1 MQKDPTVIETPVL
14 IVGGSL
20 VGLSTAMFLNWHGV
34 PTLNVERHGST
45 AIHPRAGHFHLRT
58 LELFRQVG
66 LEQAIVQASQ
76 EQFGRGGGINSVES
90 LAGKE
95 IAQYITDLN
104 AGVEA
109 FSPSKRLFLSQQR
122 LEPLIRTRA
131 EQLGATLLYATELV
145 SFDQNDTGVTA
156 VIRDLA
162 TGEVKIVRA
171 PYMVATDGNRSQ
183 IREKL
188 GIKTSGPGHLS
199 DSITIYFKADLEP
212 YVRDREHGVIY
223 VFNEQLRGFFRLEK
237 AAKSGFLVVST
248 LGDTTKPGA
257 REVGRDITKD
267 KCIALLRSA
276 VGVPDLEVEI
286 LDVASWKAHAATAA
300 RLRSGRVFLAG
311 DAAHVMPPSGGFG
324 GNTGIHDAHNLA
336 WKLAL
341 VHRGIAKEE
350 LLDTYETERRPICL
364 TTVDQAYSRWVRRID
379 PELGLADAPALM
391 DDLTLEIGYRYAPH
405 TVNSHKGDFYSDPRA
420 QPAQPGDRA
429 PHLTLKQGGA
439 IISLLDLFGQK
450 FVLLT
455 GSKGDAWL
463 KVGAAAAASW
473 QLPLGAYRIGPD
485 SDLIDVDGSFQER
498 YGLDAAG
505 AALVRPDGYIAWQ
518 SQPGDIPSLD
528 SMSEVLGRLT
538 GRHET
543 KVDA

>member
-1 MQKDPTVIETPVL
+1 MEKNPTAIEVPVL

-20 VGLSTAMFLNWHGV
+20 VGLSAALFLNWHGV
-34 PTLNVERHGST
+34 STLNVERHGST

-66 LEQAIVQASQ
+66 LEQAIVQASH

-122 LEPLIRTRA
+122 LEPLIRSRA
-131 EQLGATLLYATELV
+131 EELGAALRYATELV

-156 VIRDLA
+156 VIKDLA
-162 TGEVKIVRA
+162 TGEQSIVRA
-171 PYMVATDGNRSQ
+171 PYMIAADGNRSP
-183 IREKL
+183 IRERL
-188 GIKTSGPGHLS
+188 GIDTSGPGHLS

-237 AAKSGFLVVST
+237 AAQSGFLVVST
-248 LGDTTKPGA
+248 LGDTTKSGS

-276 VGVPDLEVEI
+276 IGVADLEVDI
-286 LDVASWKAHAATAA
+286 LDVAIWKAHAATATHF
-300 RLRSGRVFLAG
+300 RSGRVFLAG

-324 GNTGIHDAHNLA
+324 GNTGIHDAHNIA
-336 WKLAL
+336 WKLSL
-341 VHRGIAKEE
+341 VHRGIANEG
-350 LLDTYETERRPICL
+350 LLDTYEAERRPICV
-364 TTVDQAYSRWVRRID
+364 TTMNQAYSRWVRRID
-379 PELGLADAPALM
+379 PELGLAKAPALV
-391 DDLTLEIGYRYAPH
+391 DDLTLEIGYRCPPQIANAH
-405 TVNSHKGDFYSDPRA
+405 GGDYYSDPHTR
-420 QPAQPGDRA
+420 PSRSGDRA
-429 PHLTLKQGGA
+429 PHLALKQGGA
-439 IISLLDLFGQK
+439 MISVLDLFGQK
-450 FVLLT
+450 FVLLA
-455 GSKGDAWL
+455 GDEGDTWL
-463 KVGAAAAASW
+463 KVGVAAAANLR
-473 QLPLGAYRIGPD
+473 LPLNAYRIGKD
-485 SDLIDVDGSFQER
+485 SDLIDVDGSFQEK
-498 YGLDAAG
+498 YGLEAAG
-505 AALVRPDGYIAWQ
+505 AALVRPDGFIAWQ
-518 SQPGDIPSLD
+518 SQATDTPSLD
-528 SMSEVLGRLT
+528 SMSNVLRRFVGF
-538 GRHET
+538 HES

>member
-1 MQKDPTVIETPVL
+1 VK
-14 IVGGSL
+14 
-20 VGLSTAMFLNWHGV
+20 
-34 PTLNVERHGST
+34 
-45 AIHPRAGHFHLRT
+45 AI
-58 LELFRQVG
+58 
-66 LEQAIVQASQ
+66 
-76 EQFGRGGGINSVES
+76 
-90 LAGKE
+90 
-95 IAQYITDLN
+95 
-104 AGVEA
+104 
-109 FSPSKRLFLSQQR
+109 
-122 LEPLIRTRA
+122 
-131 EQLGATLLYATELV
+131 
-145 SFDQNDTGVTA
+145 
-156 VIRDLA
+156 IRDLA
-162 TGEVKIVRA
+162 TGEVKIVCA
-171 PYMVATDGNRSQ
+171 PYMVAADGNRSQ

-300 RLRSGRVFLAG
+300 RFRSGRVFLAG

-341 VHRGIAKEE
+341 VHREVAKEG
-350 LLDTYETERRPICL
+350 LLDTYEAERRPICL

-391 DDLTLEIGYRYAPH
+391 DDLTLEIGYRCAPH
-405 TVNSHKGDFYSDPRA
+405 GANSHQGHYYSDPRA
-420 QPAQPGDRA
+420 WPVQPGDRA
-429 PHLTLKQGGA
+429 PHLPLEQGGA

-450 FVLLT
+450 FVLLA
-455 GSKGDAWL
+455 GHEGDAWL
-463 KVGAAAAASW
+463 KVGAAAAASR
-473 QLPLGAYRIGPD
+473 QLPLSTCRIAADG
-485 SDLIDVDGSFQER
+485 DLIEVDGSFQER
-498 YGLDAAG
+498 FGLDAAG
-505 AALVRPDGYIAWQ
+505 AVLVRPDGYIAWR
-518 SQPGDIPSLD
+518 SQPGDTPSHD
-528 SMSEVLGRLT
+528 SMSEVFGRLA
-538 GRHET
+538 GHHET
-543 KVDA
+543 KVDAGSLFCS